1 MSQGSQRVAVIDV
14 GTNSA
19 RLLVAD
25 VREGRVSPVERRS
38 RVTRL
43 GRGVDLSGRLSAE
56 AIEETCGA
64 IGEYVEA
71 IEELGADRVDAIAT
85 SAVRDA
91 GNGGAFIAEL
101 RERFALSTR
110 VLDGEEEARLTYL
123 GATSEHSPTRPTL
136 VIDIGGGSTELIV
149 GSGEE
154 ISFHASL
161 QAGVVR
167 HTERHIASDPPTAVE
182 LESLA
187 ADVRGLI
194 ETAIEGGPSAEEGI
208 AVAGTPTSLAAIEMQ
223 LDPYDPSRVH
233 GHVLALPPIQRML
246 SQLASAPLS
255 ERVQIPGLH
264 TDRAPTIVAGV
275 VILAEAMRAFDLER
289 ITGLRAR
296 HPLRLGD
303 RRGGHWKV
311 KHPAVPSRTSRYRV
325 DSLERCSRTYGSI
338 PCPNHKKLVRSDYFV
353 FSSSLPADWTYRTVL
368 AILFRP
374 GTRRGFLTLHLVNR
388 A

>member
-1 MSQGSQRVAVIDV
+1 MAYTRRGSGRKCWPPGIPHSEPSEVAAGLLDGVEAEAEDIFPCRLSTAESVVYLADPKALERQHTGAHWPPLSKVRAMSQGSQRVAVIDV

-43 GRGVDLSGRLSAE
+43 GRGVDLSWRLSAE
-56 AIEETCGA
+56 AIEDTCGA

-289 ITGLRAR
+289 ITVSEHDIL
-296 HPLRLGD
+296 
-303 RRGGHWKV
+303 
-311 KHPAVPSRTSRYRV
+311 
-325 DSLERCSRTYGSI
+325 YGS
-338 PCPNHKKLVRSDYFV
+338 
-353 FSSSLPADWTYRTVL
+353 
-368 AILFRP
+368 AIAAAAT
-374 GTRRGFLTLHLVNR
+374 GK
-388 A
+388 